1 MLTALAVVSV
11 GIPTVNHQGYSFSYV
26 SSLNGGD
33 DVMGQ
38 NKCMGLVCN
47 TKCRIPLVKSHLA
60 IANDMKSLANVS

>member
-11 GIPTVNHQGYSFSYV
+11 GIPTVVQLGYSFSYV

-33 DVMGQ
+33 YGDDQ

-47 TKCRIPLVKSHLA
+47 TTCRIPLVKSHYCV
-60 IANDMKSLANVS
+60 ANDMKSLVNAS

>member
-33 DVMGQ
+33 DVMT
-38 NKCMGLVCN
+38 GLNAWV
-47 TKCRIPLVKSHLA
+47 
-60 IANDMKSLANVS
+60 